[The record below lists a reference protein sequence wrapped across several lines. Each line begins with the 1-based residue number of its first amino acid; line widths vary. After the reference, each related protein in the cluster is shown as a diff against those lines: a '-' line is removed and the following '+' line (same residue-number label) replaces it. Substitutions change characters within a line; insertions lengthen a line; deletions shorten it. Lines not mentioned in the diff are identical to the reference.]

1 MKILKQIGFIIITI
15 GLILGLYQAYLLI
28 LNYLYDIF
36 GIIELIG
43 TIRLIILFAMLIGF
57 FIIIMGGVVENY
69 FTKKNDLESVENP
82 TSGSTRKQVY
92 IIAAIIGGLIILALT
107 FLIISYSGFY
117 VPREIR
123 LWIDLLSIFAIIW
136 FATSL
141 PLYVDK
147 INKDTL
153 EIQLFGLHIHETFL
167 GIILMVTGFFF
178 IFHHIIAFD
187 FVFGAYYLIIGAF
200 LMGRDIE
207 DLRQFKIIER
217 IK

>member
-1 MKILKQIGFIIITI
+1 MKIIKQIGFITITI
-15 GLILGLYQAYLLI
+15 GIILGLYQAYLLI

-36 GIIELIG
+36 GIIEQIG
-43 TIRLIILFAMLIGF
+43 SIRLIVLFAMLIGF
-57 FIIIMGGVVENY
+57 FIIIIGGVIENY
-69 FTKKNDLESVENP
+69 LSKKKGLESVEKP
-82 TSGSTRKQVY
+82 PSSSSRRRVY
-92 IIAAIIGGLIILALT
+92 IITAIIGGLIILALS
-107 FLIISYSGFY
+107 FLILSYSGFY

-123 LWIDLLSIFAIIW
+123 VWIDLLSIIAIIW

-147 INKDTL
+147 INRDTL

-167 GIILMVTGFFF
+167 GILFMVTGFLF
-178 IFHHIIAFD
+178 IFHHVIAFD